1 MTEPIAAEVRQL
13 AATMAPRRV
22 DEVTDGQRLADDLDF
37 DSLALIELAVALEK
51 RFELPPI
58 SDEDAM
64 DVVTVGDLVA
74 LVSQA
79 VGRPA

>member
-1 MTEPIAAEVRQL
+1 MTEPIAAEVHQL
-13 AATMAPRRV
+13 VATMAPRRV
-22 DEVTDGQRLADDLDF
+22 SEVTDGQRLADDLDF

-51 RFELPPI
+51 RFDLPPI

-64 DVVTVGDLVA
+64 EVATVGDLVA

-79 VGRPA
+79 FGRPA